1 MQSTI
6 KNAIYKD
13 YVDDMHRR
21 YQQEPIA
28 SLATFYETWRVVFPH
43 CQIRPYCQ
51 ILGKCDD
58 CADID
63 YIKRTEVDPDK
74 LMAAAELHSVHR
86 GGKFMLERSAYMRRK
101 KYAME
106 HPDRVMSIII
116 DKMDQSHCVVPYKG
130 TQTQLN
136 HALKI
141 GLTGVKEHGVGVTF
155 YRTIDKI
162 FAMPS
167 KNDSHSNVQVKIA
180 LTCNFQQKNKL
191 HLPCFAFGWKVS
203 TPAASGIW
211 FDFRSFCH

>member
-155 YRTIDKI
+155 YRTIDSVAKGANLTIHCIAMQLESWILRHDNKVPEEI
-162 FAMPS
+162 F
-167 KNDSHSNVQVKIA
+167 VQVS
-180 LTCNFQQKNKL
+180 C
-191 HLPCFAFGWKVS
+191 H
-203 TPAASGIW
+203 
-211 FDFRSFCH
+211 FRTLQVTKYYV

>member
-1 MQSTI
+1 MFVQSTLKNVIYADYI
-6 KNAIYKD
+6 K
-13 YVDDMHRR
+13 DMQLR
-21 YQQEPIA
+21 YRGEPIA
-28 SLATFYETWRVVFPH
+28 KLQDFYETWRVLFPF
-43 CQIRPYCQ
+43 CQIRPYCN

-63 YIKRTEVDPDK
+63 YLKRTAIDPDV
-74 LMAAAELHSVHR
+74 LLAAAELHAIHR

-106 HPDRVMSIII
+106 HPDRVIII

-155 YRTIDKI
+155 YRTIDSVAKGANLTI
-162 FAMPS
+162 
-167 KNDSHSNVQVKIA
+167 HCIA
-180 LTCNFQQKNKL
+180 LHLESWIQRHGGKVPEEIFIQVNYLINLVLLFNLKLNF
-191 HLPCFAFGWKVS
+191 V
-203 TPAASGIW
+203 
-211 FDFRSFCH
+211 

>member
-155 YRTIDKI
+155 YRTIDSVAKGANLTIHCIAMQLESWILRHDDKVPEEI
-162 FAMPS
+162 F
-167 KNDSHSNVQVKIA
+167 VQVS
-180 LTCNFQQKNKL
+180 C
-191 HLPCFAFGWKVS
+191 H
-203 TPAASGIW
+203 
-211 FDFRSFCH
+211 FRTLQVTKYYV

>member
-155 YRTIDKI
+155 YRTIDSVAKGANLTIHCIAMQLESWILRHDNKVPEEI
-162 FAMPS
+162 F
-167 KNDSHSNVQVKIA
+167 VQVS
-180 LTCNFQQKNKL
+180 CHFR
-191 HLPCFAFGWKVS
+191 
-203 TPAASGIW
+203 TPQVTKYYV
-211 FDFRSFCH
+211 